1 MNAGTMK
8 EDFLHFLWQFQLFN
22 KQLSTTTSGK
32 SFSVLKTGT
41 KNKNAG
47 PDFSSASIELEN
59 ITWAGNIEI
68 HLKSSD
74 WNVHYHQ
81 NNAAYENVILHVVW
95 RHDKE
100 IYLNDGTPIPTFELE
115 GKTDLNLLKTY
126 KELINNNS
134 NIPCSPYFKDVSR
147 IIKLQAL
154 DVALMQRLEQKSEFI
169 LEILERKL
177 NNWEETAYQ
186 VLAKNFGFKIN
197 SDSFLRLS
205 EVLPLKILQKHSDN
219 LQQIESLLF
228 GQAGLLSYNED
239 EYTLSLKKEFNYLS
253 HKYDLEKKQ
262 MNAIE
267 WKMLRLRPANFPTFR
282 LAQYASF
289 IYSNPNIFSALL
301 DWENYSDLK
310 SKFKIKISN
319 YWRNHYSFNSTSTEP
334 TPQFGKSSFENIVIN
349 TIVPLLVAYSKVKDS
364 DFYIAKAVTL
374 LENISAEKN
383 NIISI
388 WEELGLPIK
397 TAFDSQASIE
407 LFNNFCQLKKCLS
420 CKIGVS
426 IVSKNTVPI

>member
-1 MNAGTMK
+1 MK

-22 KQLSTTTSGK
+22 KQLSLTTTGK
-32 SFSVLKTGT
+32 TFNVLKTGI

-47 PDFSSASIELEN
+47 PDFSSASIALEN
-59 ITWAGNIEI
+59 ITWVGNIEI

-95 RHDKE
+95 KHDKD

-115 GKTDLNLLKTY
+115 GKTDLNLLNTY
-126 KELINNNS
+126 KDLIYNNAL
-134 NIPCSPYFKDVSR
+134 IPCSTYFKDVNH
-147 IIKLQAL
+147 IIKIQAL
-154 DVALMQRLEQKSEFI
+154 DVALMQRLEQKSDFI

-177 NNWEETAYQ
+177 NNWEETAYR

-205 EVLPLKILQKHSDN
+205 EVLPLKTLQKHSDN
-219 LQQIESLLF
+219 LLQIEALLF
-228 GQAGLLSYNED
+228 GQAGLLSHNED
-239 EYTLSLKKEFNYLS
+239 EYISNLKKEFNFLS
-253 HKYDLEKKQ
+253 RKYDLEKKQ
-262 MNAIE
+262 MNAPE

-282 LAQYASF
+282 LAQFASF
-289 IYSNPNIFSALL
+289 IRSNPNIFSALL

-310 SKFKIKISN
+310 NRFKINVSP
-319 YWRNHYSFNSTSTEP
+319 YWQYHYSFNSTSTGP

-364 DFYIAKAVTL
+364 DIYIAKAITL
-374 LENISAEKN
+374 LENISAERN

-388 WEELGLPIK
+388 WAELGLPIK
-397 TAFDSQASIE
+397 SAFDSQGSIE
-407 LFNNFCQLKKCLS
+407 LYNKFCRLKKCLS

-426 IVSKNTVPI
+426 ILSKNIAYI